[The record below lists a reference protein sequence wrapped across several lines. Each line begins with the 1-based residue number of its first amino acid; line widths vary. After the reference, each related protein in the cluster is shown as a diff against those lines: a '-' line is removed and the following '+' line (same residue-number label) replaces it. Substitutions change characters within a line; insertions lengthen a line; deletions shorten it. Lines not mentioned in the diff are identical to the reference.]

1 MTTGIF
7 RQSLVEYVVIMV
19 SIRELIDI
27 YNDLNNAIFFDG
39 LSEFVKTRE
48 YTDDEWKNK
57 ANQFLSDYQKLLEA
71 NSTIAK
77 YDYLLH
83 MKEDEEMAYYA
94 QVASE
99 NNQSISDVLNEN
111 KPEEPF
117 DGYFGLIRKM
127 SIPFNALK
135 KTQRE
140 IGDYSV
146 SSALIIEKDTKENFG
161 PFDFIL
167 NNGEI
172 VGIQYNNKKLKLQPK
187 DASTFLCIMR
197 KCYGNTSAI
206 SIDEIKEFN
215 KKPAD
220 NEKNIRTQTST
231 INGAIRNIAHLNKS
245 DKLIVNANEIAPCM
259 FKLNNNLLVRI

>member
-7 RQSLVEYVVIMV
+7 RQSLVKYVVIMI

-27 YNDLNNAIFFDG
+27 YNNLNNAIFFDG
-39 LSEFVKTRE
+39 SSEFVKTGK
-48 YTDDEWKNK
+48 YTDGEWKKK
-57 ANQFLSDYQKLLEA
+57 ANQFLSDYQELLRV

-77 YDYLLH
+77 YDYFLH
-83 MKEDEEMAYYA
+83 MEENEEVAYYS

-99 NNQSISDVLNEN
+99 NNKNISDILNEN
-111 KPEEPF
+111 RPEEPF
-117 DGYFGLIRKM
+117 DGYFELIRKM

-135 KTQRE
+135 KTQKE
-140 IGDYSV
+140 IGDYSI
-146 SSALIIEKDTKENFG
+146 SSALIIEKDIKENFG

-172 VGIQYNNKKLKLQPK
+172 VGVQYNNKKLKLQPK

-206 SIDEIKEFN
+206 SMDEIKEFN

-220 NEKNIRTQTST
+220 SEKNIRAQTST
-231 INGAIRNIAHLNKS
+231 INGAIRNIARLNKS

-259 FKLNNNLLVRI
+259 FKLNNNLLARI